1 MNTNDVK
8 DAVLAAG
15 TSGGGIMLSFMDW
28 ANPYLKFTGLCLGV
42 IVPLVILIKHI
53 RHWNEKP

>member
-15 TSGGGIMLSFMDW
+15 TSGGGLALSFMDW
-28 ANPYLKFTGLCLGV
+28 ANPYLRFLGLCLGV
-42 IVPLVILIKHI
+42 IVPTVILIKHI
-53 RHWNEKP
+53 IHWDKKP